1 MTFDELLADNNKKIR
16 RQPSYPE
23 QHLQM
28 MCVEYLFWQYND
40 ILYHHSPNE
49 AKRDLKMGDKL
60 KKMGMRKGWPD
71 LEIMHPSGG
80 YYGLFIEFKSE
91 KGSTSKEQ
99 KAILAE
105 LERQGYKVAVIK
117 DIDEF
122 ISVVDEYI
130 GTKEKAYPIQVI

>member
-28 MCVEYLFWQYND
+28 ICVEYLFWQYND

-60 KKMGMRKGWPD
+60 KKMGMRAGWPD
-71 LEIMHPSGG
+71 LEIMHPSNG
-80 YYGLFIEFKSE
+80 YHGLFIEFKSD
-91 KGSTSKEQ
+91 GGRLSKEQ
-99 KAILAE
+99 KTILAE

-130 GTKEKAYPIQVI
+130 GTKK